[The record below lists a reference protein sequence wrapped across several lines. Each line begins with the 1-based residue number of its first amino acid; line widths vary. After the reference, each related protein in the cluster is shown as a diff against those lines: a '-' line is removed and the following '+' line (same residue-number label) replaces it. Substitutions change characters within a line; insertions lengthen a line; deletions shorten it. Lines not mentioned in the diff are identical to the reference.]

1 MSRNFNLH
9 NGQRGSALAVRVTP
23 RASRNQ
29 IVGMLEDGT
38 IKVHLASDAAEDQIN
53 VELVA
58 FLAEVLGVPK
68 SRVEIVAGENGRDKL
83 ISVLDMDVD
92 TAHQRVVAR
101 LRLFQK
107 PVGQFTSL
115 VVVHQRRPK
124 P

>member
-1 MSRNFNLH
+1 MTRNFNLH

-23 RASRNQ
+23 RASQSQ

-53 VELVA
+53 IELVA

-83 ISVLDMDVD
+83 ISVLDMDVE
-92 TAHQRVVAR
+92 TAHQRVVA
-101 LRLFQK
+101 
-107 PVGQFTSL
+107 
-115 VVVHQRRPK
+115 HMD
-124 P
+124 